1 MGRGSRDVSILC
13 PLQTLLTSSPHLST
27 TEPTTPL
34 KAKEATKKKKKQFG
48 KKSKCFSQAAG
59 LVWDLG
65 SAGPL
70 GRGGHHVGSALRG
83 PSISS
88 LLPFGSNGPVSLC
101 LKGRKHK

>member
-1 MGRGSRDVSILC
+1 MGRGSRDVPILC

-59 LVWDLG
+59 LVWDWDQLG
-65 SAGPL
+65 L
-70 GRGGHHVGSALRG
+70 GGGGSSHR
-83 PSISS
+83 
-88 LLPFGSNGPVSLC
+88 
-101 LKGRKHK
+101 